1 MKLSEAI
8 QQYGAMKQM
17 LGISFGQGMKILQ
30 AFRNH
35 TNDLSVRTIAAWQV
49 LSFLDRSILS
59 DVTWLLRYRILKAF
73 FEYWAARGELS
84 EWPMPVPRQPGT
96 ARAFI
101 PYIYSAFEV
110 KQLLHYAVLKR
121 PPRQSREFAP
131 QTFQAMLL
139 FLFGTGSRINEML
152 ALKYDEVDLKHG
164 RVTFRP
170 GLENRTRTI
179 PIGKHLCESLQKY
192 SDSVDTPAASRK
204 YFFVGK
210 AGNAIRPL
218 ALTFAFQTL
227 RRKAGITR
235 RVDTSYQPRLKDFR
249 RTFAVHCMRLWLKQ
263 GKDLRTM
270 LPALGAYLGH
280 VSLVST
286 EDYLSVTPERFS
298 KQLLQLGSASVPFT
312 TRPSSPGQPQLRD

>member
-1 MKLSEAI
+1 MKLSKAI
-8 QQYGAMKQM
+8 QQYA
-17 LGISFGQGMKILQ
+17 
-30 AFRNH
+30 
-35 TNDLSVRTIAAWQV
+35 LSVRTIAAWQV

-59 DVTWLLRYRILKAF
+59 EVTWLLRYRILKVF
-73 FEYWAARGELS
+73 FEYWAARDQLS

-110 KQLLHYAVLKR
+110 KQLLHYAVHKR
-121 PPRQSREFAP
+121 TPRRSREFAP
-131 QTFQAMLL
+131 QTFPAMLL
-139 FLFGTGSRINEML
+139 FLYGTGCRINEML

-170 GLENRTRTI
+170 GLANRTRTI

-192 SDSVDTPAASRK
+192 SDSVDRSSAANCK
-204 YFFVGK
+204 HFFAGI
-210 AGNAIRPL
+210 AGNAIRPI
-218 ALTFAFQTL
+218 ALTLSFQTI
-227 RRKAGITR
+227 RRKAGIAR

-249 RTFAVHCMRLWLKQ
+249 RTFAVHCMRLWLRQ

-286 EDYLSVTPERFS
+286 ENYLSVTPERFS
-298 KQLLQLGSASVPFT
+298 KQLLQLGSASVQFT
-312 TRPSSPGQPQLRD
+312 TRSSSPGQPQLRD